1 MTWVSVGLAV
11 GAAALGWWNQEQ
23 VAKKQDRQA
32 AASITNQ
39 AAKQRKAD
47 AQLADLVKNLSASN
61 QQDEAAAQN
70 QNYLDT
76 LRMGSQASG
85 IGQGVGN
92 FSDAYKRDAAAA
104 QAGVEQFGI
113 DRAGLMS
120 RIDAPGLQRVNE
132 GILFDNA
139 AVDLGM
145 IQRDAAGQ
153 NYLDTLKL
161 NSIRANPWIDAL
173 STGMSAYAGARGG
186 KANFKGGNAATNA
199 AMESGDF
206 GAFNPNVAGWRG

>member
-1 MTWVSVGLAV
+1 MTWISVGLAV
-11 GAAALGWWNQEQ
+11 GSAALGWWNQDQ

-47 AQLADLVKNLSASN
+47 SQLADLVKNLSASN

-85 IGQGVGN
+85 INQGPGN
-92 FSDAYKRDAAAA
+92 VSQAYRDDAASNVIDLEA
-104 QAGVEQFGI
+104 FGR

-145 IQRDAAGQ
+145 LQRDAAGQ

-161 NSIRANPWIDAL
+161 NSIKANPWIAAAAD
-173 STGMSAYAGARGG
+173 GMGAYASARGSGAG
-186 KANFKGGNAATNA
+186 KTKKASTAATNVGN
-199 AMESGDF
+199 EFFNF
-206 GAFNPNVAGWRG
+206 GGLGGLGY

>member
-1 MTWVSVGLAV
+1 MSWIGVGLAL
-11 GAAALGWWNQEQ
+11 GGAALGWWNQDQ

-47 AQLADLVKNLSASN
+47 SQLADLVKNLSASN

-85 IGQGVGN
+85 INQGPGN
-92 FSDAYKRDAAAA
+92 FSQAYRDDAASNVIDLEA
-104 QAGVEQFGI
+104 FGR

-173 STGMSAYAGARGG
+173 STGMSACAGARGTG
-186 KANFKGGNAATNA
+186 GAKAAATPA
-199 AMESGDF
+199 ATGVGNQFFNF
-206 GAFNPNVAGWRG
+206 GGLGGLGY

>member
-85 IGQGVGN
+85 INQGPGN
-92 FSDAYKRDAAAA
+92 FSQAYRDDAASNVIDLEA
-104 QAGVEQFGI
+104 FGR

-145 IQRDAAGQ
+145 LQREAQGQ
-153 NYLDTLKL
+153 DYLDQLRL
-161 NSIRANPWIDAL
+161 GSIRANPWVDAL
-173 STGMSAYAGARGG
+173 ATGMGAYASARGG
-186 KANFKGGNAATNA
+186 GKDATKVTTVPAATGVGNQFFN
-199 AMESGDF
+199 F
-206 GAFNPNVAGWRG
+206 GGLGGLGY